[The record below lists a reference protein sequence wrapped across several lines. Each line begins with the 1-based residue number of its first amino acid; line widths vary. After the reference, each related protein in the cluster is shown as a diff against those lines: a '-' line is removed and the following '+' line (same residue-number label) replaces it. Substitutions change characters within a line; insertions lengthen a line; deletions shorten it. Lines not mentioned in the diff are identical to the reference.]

1 MKQRQTIAVDFDGVL
16 HAYTSPWTAAD
27 VILDGPTPGAQDA
40 VRDWLRHFDVLVF
53 STRAHQQGGA
63 AAIDEWLE
71 RHGFPLVVEGG
82 GTLRIWEGEGKP
94 PALVYVDDRAYRFD
108 GQTWPSAER
117 LRNLRPWNRPHAG
130 ATGPQEDRP

>member
-1 MKQRQTIAVDFDGVL
+1 MSGRQTICCDFDGVL

-27 VILDGPTPGAQDA
+27 VIADGPTPGAQDA

-53 STRAHQQGGA
+53 STRAHQPGGA
-63 AAIDEWLE
+63 EAMRNWLDA
-71 RHGFPLVVEGG
+71 HGFPDMG
-82 GTLRIWEGEGKP
+82 IWLGEGKP

-117 LRNLRPWNRPHAG
+117 LRNLRPWNRPHAR
-130 ATGPQEDRP
+130 ATGPQEDAP